1 MRFAA
6 NPTSLPMNVLFPE
19 AYKASA
25 RRAAVELAA
34 FAAAITLSLV
44 VLAAFF

>member
-25 RRAAVELAA
+25 RRAAVELAGFA
-34 FAAAITLSLV
+34 FAITATLV
-44 VLAAFF
+44 VLASFF

>member
-6 NPTSLPMNVLFPE
+6 NPETLSLNVLFPE
-19 AYKASA
+19 AYKASCRTTA
-25 RRAAVELAA
+25 RDLAL
-34 FAAAITLSLV
+34 FAAGITGTLV